1 MKPKFA
7 LLLAAVLTT
16 FVLAI
21 VVGVVRSLAQPSPIE
36 LAAGMDNTVPNVLSD
51 GDVQATA
58 TASDQAYQQQLLEAS
73 QRIEE
78 ANRTIDEANAR
89 LQEPIV
95 VREPAPAQQPV
106 AQVPAAQPVAQA
118 PAQPTQ
124 APVERSN
131 TPQYAISSEQAGQL
145 ALAAAPGASLLA
157 TPELVNYAGTPA
169 YEARL
174 DRGLVYIDANTGA
187 VLANTAVAPPTQA
200 PAPTN
205 APAPSTISPDTAA
218 SAAVAYLGGGT
229 VVKVE
234 LEEEH
239 GALVY
244 EVRFANDSRVYVD
257 AYSGSV
263 VYAKVESGSS
273 NNSGNDDNGSD
284 DANDDHGGD
293 SNSGSDDDHKD
304 DDKKDDDKKDDDN

>member
-36 LAAGMDNTVPNVLSD
+36 LAAGMDNTAPNVISD
-51 GDVQATA
+51 SDVQATA
-58 TASDQAYQQQLLEAS
+58 TANDQAYQQQLLEAS

-95 VREPAPAQQPV
+95 VREPAPAQQPI
-106 AQVPAAQPVAQA
+106 AQVPAAQPVSQA

-124 APVERSN
+124 APAERSN
-131 TPQYAISSEQAGQL
+131 VPQYAISPEQAGQL

-174 DRGLVYIDANTGA
+174 DRGMVYIDANTGA

-205 APAPSTISPDTAA
+205 APAPTTISPDAAA

-263 VYAKVESGSS
+263 VYAKVESGS
-273 NNSGNDDNGSD
+273 ND
-284 DANDDHGGD
+284 DANDDHGG
-293 SNSGSDDDHKD
+293 DDDHKD
-304 DDKKDDDKKDDDN
+304 DDKKDDNDKKDDDN

>member
-7 LLLAAVLTT
+7 LLIAAVLTA
-16 FVLAI
+16 FVLVI
-21 VVGVVRSLAQPSPIE
+21 VAGVVRSLAQPSPVE
-36 LAAGMDNTVPNVLSD
+36 LAAGLDNSLPNDNVA
-51 GDVQATA
+51 QATA
-58 TASDQAYQQQLLEAS
+58 TVQAYQQQLLEAN

-95 VREPAPAQQPV
+95 VREPAPAQQPI
-106 AQVPAAQPVAQA
+106 AQA
-118 PAQPTQ
+118 PAQPQPAAQDPLPATQ
-124 APVERSN
+124 APAV
-131 TPQYAISSEQAGQL
+131 PQYPISADQAGQL
-145 ALAAAPGASLLA
+145 ALAAAPGAGLLA
-157 TPELVNYAGTPA
+157 TPELVNYAGTAA
-169 YEARL
+169 YEVRL
-174 DRGLVYIDANTGA
+174 DRGLVYVDATTGA
-187 VLANTAVAPPTQA
+187 VLTNNAVVPPTQV
-200 PAPTN
+200 PAPT
-205 APAPSTISPDTAA
+205 TISADAAA

-229 VVKVE
+229 VVRVE

-273 NNSGNDDNGSD
+273 N
-284 DANDDHGGD
+284 
-293 SNSGSDDDHKD
+293 

>member
-7 LLLAAVLTT
+7 LLIAAVLTAL
-16 FVLAI
+16 VLVI
-21 VVGVVRSLAQPSPIE
+21 VAGVVRSLAQPSPIE
-36 LAAGMDNTVPNVLSD
+36 LAAGLDNSLPNNN
-51 GDVQATA
+51 DVQATA
-58 TASDQAYQQQLLEAS
+58 TVQAYQQQLLEAN

-95 VREPAPAQQPV
+95 VREPAPAQQPI
-106 AQVPAAQPVAQA
+106 AQA
-118 PAQPTQ
+118 PAQPQPAAQDPLPATQ
-124 APVERSN
+124 APAV
-131 TPQYAISSEQAGQL
+131 PQYPVSAEQASQL

-157 TPELVNYAGTPA
+157 TPELVNYAGTAA
-169 YEARL
+169 YEVRL
-174 DRGLVYIDANTGA
+174 DRGLVYIDATTGA
-187 VLANTAVAPPTQA
+187 VLANNAVEPSTQA

-205 APAPSTISPDTAA
+205 APAPTTISADAAA
-218 SAAVAYLGGGT
+218 SAAIAYLGGGT
-229 VVKVE
+229 VERVE

-263 VYAKVESGSS
+263 VYAKIESSKDSGGS
-273 NNSGNDDNGSD
+273 
-284 DANDDHGGD
+284 GGD
-293 SNSGSDDDHKD
+293 DKKDDHKD
-304 DDKKDDDKKDDDN
+304 DDKKDDDN